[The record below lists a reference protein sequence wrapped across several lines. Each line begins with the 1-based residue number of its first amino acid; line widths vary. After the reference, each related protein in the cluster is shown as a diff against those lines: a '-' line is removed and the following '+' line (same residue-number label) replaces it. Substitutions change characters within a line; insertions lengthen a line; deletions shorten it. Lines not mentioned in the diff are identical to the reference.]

1 MPIFCRLHWDTSFSR
16 SRQKT
21 WDSWN
26 CPLAYIYDLTKAN
39 TAVQRSEAYFSCRWA
54 FTPLCREK
62 QRNKL
67 SWSWNNTNWRASQ
80 PSERASESLS
90 FLSLRRMKV
99 NKSPWKKKFFISPV
113 CVYLSRRH
121 ALNCRANRE
130 DKKLLAHC
138 AGRMIVLLWSSK
150 PLFYNWVQKYL
161 KLHTTDTA
169 AN

>member
-1 MPIFCRLHWDTSFSR
+1 MPIFCRMHWDTSFSR
-16 SRQKT
+16 AVDKSLRQLKLYTSLYLFMIWQKRTRQSKGVRHISHVVELSLRCAVKSRETNYHQ
-21 WDSWN
+21 
-26 CPLAYIYDLTKAN
+26 AA
-39 TAVQRSEAYFSCRWA
+39 R
-54 FTPLCREK
+54 
-62 QRNKL
+62 
-67 SWSWNNTNWRASQ
+67 WNNTNWRAAASQ

-150 PLFYNWVQKYL
+150 PLFL
-161 KLHTTDTA
+161 
-169 AN
+169 